1 MEKLAAVQQSNF
13 EELDG
18 LRVLGRTKSLTN
30 ALTTFNQYIHAF
42 SECYNEEF
50 KQWSDRTTVQM
61 NNIGT

>member
-1 MEKLAAVQQSNF
+1 MEKLAAIQHSNF

-18 LRVLGRTKSLTN
+18 ERVFGHRKSLTN
-30 ALTTFNQYIHAF
+30 TLTTLNQCIHTF
-42 SECYNEEF
+42 SQSYNEEF